1 MPNFNTPVGLKPVK
15 HLDGSSWNQQVTLYF
30 IPSSDTNAY
39 FIGDVV
45 VSIANGDLNTGASGV
60 TLFGTRNAASTTGS
74 PRGVVCGL
82 GAQVN
87 TPGGSSP
94 QPFDPNNLNL
104 ISIPAIKT
112 QNYYVWVCDDPTVIF
127 EAQTDTIANTAFNKN
142 APLFVGL
149 APTAPVN
156 QSLSFVQG
164 SAAAVT
170 QTLPLRIIG
179 APFRIDDDLS
189 SPGTFAKV
197 LVKFNQ
203 HELLGNTVGV

>member
-1 MPNFNTPVGLKPVK
+1 MANLNAPVGLKPVK
-15 HLDGSSWNQQVTLYF
+15 HLDGSSWNQQVTLYYV
-30 IPSSDTNAY
+30 PSSDTNAY

-45 VSIANGDLNTGASGV
+45 VSVANGDVLTGASAV
-60 TLFGTRNAASTTGS
+60 TLFGSRNAASSTGA
-74 PRGVVCGL
+74 PRGVVVGL

-94 QPFDPNNLNL
+94 QPFDPNNLN
-104 ISIPAIKT
+104 IVSIPATKT

-127 EAQTDTIANTAFNKN
+127 EAQVDTIANTALNKN

-149 APTAPVN
+149 APTAPQN
-156 QSLSFVQG
+156 QSQTFVQG
-164 SAAAVT
+164 SAAATT
-170 QTLPLRIIG
+170 QALPIKIIG
-179 APFRIDDDLS
+179 APFRIDNDLT

-203 HELLGNTVGV
+203 HELLGNTAGV

>member
-1 MPNFNTPVGLKPVK
+1 MANLNAPFGLKPVK
-15 HLDGSSWNQQVTLYF
+15 HLDGSSWNQQVTLYY

-39 FIGDVV
+39 FLGDVV
-45 VSIANGDLNTGASGV
+45 ISVANGDLVTGASAV
-60 TLFGTRNAASTTGS
+60 TLFGTRNAASTTGA

-94 QPFDPNNLNL
+94 QPFDPNNLN
-104 ISIPAIKT
+104 IVSIPATKT

-142 APLFVGL
+142 APLFVAT
-149 APTAPVN
+149 APVAPVN
-156 QSLSFVQG
+156 QSLTYVQG
-164 SAAAVT
+164 SAAATT
-170 QTLPLRIIG
+170 QALPMKIIG

-203 HELLGNTVGV
+203 HELSGNTAGV

>member
-1 MPNFNTPVGLKPVK
+1 MANLNAPVGLKPVK
-15 HLDGSSWNQQVTLYF
+15 HLDGSSWNQQLTLYY
-30 IPSSDTNAY
+30 IPSSDTNAF

-45 VSIANGDLNTGASGV
+45 VSVANGDLITGASGV
-60 TLFGTRNAASTTGS
+60 TLFGVRNAASTTGS

-104 ISIPAIKT
+104 ISIPAVKT

-149 APTAPVN
+149 APTSPVN
-156 QSLSFVQG
+156 QSLTFVQG

-170 QTLPLRIIG
+170 QTLPMKIIG

-203 HELLGNTVGV
+203 HELLGNTAGV

>member
-1 MPNFNTPVGLKPVK
+1 MANLNAPFGLKPVK

-30 IPSSDTNAY
+30 IPLADTNTY
-39 FIGDVV
+39 YLGDVV
-45 VSIANGDLNTGASGV
+45 VSAANGDLTTGASAV
-60 TLFGTRNAASTTGS
+60 TLFGTRNAASTAGS
-74 PRGVVCGL
+74 PRGVVVGL
-82 GAQVN
+82 GASVA

-94 QPFDPNNLNL
+94 QPFDPNNLN
-104 ISIPAIKT
+104 IVSIPATKLV
-112 QNYYVWVCDDPTVIF
+112 NYYVWVCDDPTVIF
-127 EAQTDTIANTAFNKN
+127 EAQTDSIANTAFNKN

-156 QSLSFVQG
+156 QSLTFVQG

-189 SPGTFAKV
+189 APGNFAKV

-203 HELLGNTVGV
+203 HELLGNTAGV